1 MAAAR
6 RDYYELLGE
15 KRGAS
20 EKDIRQ
26 AYRKLARKFHP
37 DINPNDKTAE
47 EQFKQV
53 SEAYEVLSDKEKRAK
68 YDRYGHDWQ
77 FAEQAEAARA
87 QGYGPGGYRTRT
99 YTTNDF
105 SDIEDLFGAD
115 AGGGGI

>member
-1 MAAAR
+1 MAATK
-6 RDYYELLGE
+6 RDYYDLLGV
-15 KRGAS
+15 KRNSS

-26 AYRKLARKFHP
+26 AYRKLARKYHP
-37 DINPNDKTAE
+37 DVNPNDKTSE
-47 EQFKQV
+47 DRFKEV
-53 SEAYEVLSDKEKRAK
+53 SEAYEVLSDKDKRAK

-87 QGYGPGGYRTRT
+87 QGYGPGGFRTRT

-115 AGGGGI
+115 AGAGG